1 MSWIEWCPMS
11 EDQGHSS
18 MDCVVSLD
26 GVVIGY
32 DHDNPLVRVP
42 DLTIYSG
49 EIVAITGSSGVGK
62 TTLLRTIA
70 GLVKPISGTI
80 RVCDA
85 TLPSKPTRG
94 SVGYIPQRLG
104 LVKHASVRHNVMLGA
119 RAGHTN
125 SLSLLPSKEV
135 VEHTEYS
142 IERMGLADKSDEPI
156 RRLSGGQQ
164 RRVATARTL
173 AQAPKLIMADEF
185 LSELDEETL
194 ESVMSE
200 VTGFVRSSGAA
211 LIVVEHDVSRAKSM
225 ADRLLVIDDGR
236 VNPFL
241 SETTAFEVRV

>member
-1 MSWIEWCPMS
+1 MS
-11 EDQGHSS
+11 EYEGQHIE
-18 MDCVVSLD
+18 DCLVSLD

-32 DHDNPLVRVP
+32 DPNNPLVRVP
-42 DLTIYSG
+42 DLSINSG

-70 GLVKPISGTI
+70 GLIKPISGTL
-80 RVCDA
+80 RVCQT
-85 TLPSKPTRG
+85 TLPSEPPRG

-104 LVKHASVRHNVMLGA
+104 LVRHASVRHNVMLGA

-125 SLSLLPSKEV
+125 PLSLLPSSEV
-135 VEHTEYS
+135 IEHTNYS
-142 IERMGLADKSDEPI
+142 IERMGLTDKTNEPI

-164 RRVATARTL
+164 RRVATART
-173 AQAPKLIMADEF
+173 
-185 LSELDEETL
+185 
-194 ESVMSE
+194 
-200 VTGFVRSSGAA
+200 SSGAA

-241 SETTAFEVRV
+241 SETTAVEVRI